1 MIDEAREEG
10 TRRRGSHI
18 PVDRVDCLASS
29 ARSLRLY
36 LVFLASAD
44 LPSVEG
50 H

>member
-1 MIDEAREEG
+1 MKPG
-10 TRRRGSHI
+10 
-18 PVDRVDCLASS
+18 DRANHLPADIVDCLASS